1 MHRWHSFAFLQLRW
15 ASRLDTLKL
24 AIRYSALPFLL
35 VLRRVER
42 VRVLVVSYVAILSRS
57 ELTTT
62 IWVGVGVC
70 GWVVSFLG
78 GGGGGAGRGVTRI
91 RFPSSRAREKGR
103 TSRRWKEEETKGDSN
118 CHGDSVRFSRYAR
131 ESVSR
136 VGDCLMGKAV
146 PVQWIKKRRRKK
158 KGWGGGGGVLPA
170 VLISV
175 IHPFMLFTAHCVG
188 QIFQNILSKQ
198 RVESSSLIKNKIK
211 KNHPFALLL
220 FIAFVQHYALL
231 LSRLTAHTYVA
242 WDSGWATILLLC
254 VFLISMKLGSGVLIV
269 IALFGC
275 CMAGATWN
283 CCCLGAS
290 SVYTIQPYTSLQYRF
305 IQSHICRVY
314 ICVFNCNLQPALL
327 AEWPGSFTCYCGK
340 ENARRTNQNSVTFT
354 EFKTQVV
361 FSQCTLWPLI
371 VWSLCSHHWGQT

>member
-1 MHRWHSFAFLQLRW
+1 MIVFNILTVHDNAPLTFVCFFTAAVSFPTWHAEACHSLQCPPLFISFKKSW
-15 ASRLDTLKL
+15 TSSRTG
-24 AIRYSALPFLL
+24 SF
-35 VLRRVER
+35 
-42 VRVLVVSYVAILSRS
+42 VRSHS
-57 ELTTT
+57 LTVWTYYYNL
-62 IWVGVGVC
+62 GVC
-70 GWVVSFLG
+70 GCVWVSCVFWG
-78 GGGGGAGRGVTRI
+78 GGGGRGEGLLESDFRAAGPDHISG
-91 RFPSSRAREKGR
+91 RAREKGR

-146 PVQWIKKRRRKK
+146 PIQWIKKRKKKERKRKK
-158 KGWGGGGGVLPA
+158 GGGGGVYCLLCSFQLLSIHA
-170 VLISV
+170 VYRALGRPNFPKHSV
-175 IHPFMLFTAHCVG
+175 QTKG
-188 QIFQNILSKQ
+188 
-198 RVESSSLIKNKIK
+198 RVKFLNKKIK
-211 KNHPFALLL
+211 KIHPFALLL

-314 ICVFNCNLQPALL
+314 MCV
-327 AEWPGSFTCYCGK
+327 
-340 ENARRTNQNSVTFT
+340 
-354 EFKTQVV
+354 
-361 FSQCTLWPLI
+361 
-371 VWSLCSHHWGQT
+371 